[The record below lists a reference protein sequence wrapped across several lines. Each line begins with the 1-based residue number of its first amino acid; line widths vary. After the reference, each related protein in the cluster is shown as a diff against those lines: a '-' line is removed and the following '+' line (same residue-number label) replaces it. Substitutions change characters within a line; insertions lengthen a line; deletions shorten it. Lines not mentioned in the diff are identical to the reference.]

1 MAGYV
6 EDAIGRC
13 LLAALFAAGALQKA
27 LDPGAV
33 QDLLV
38 GANLPDWLVWPALV
52 FNGGAAVFLIANRHI
67 RFIARALALYSAA
80 TSYFHLIPS
89 DPWQMSIFVKN
100 WAIVGGLLVLAS
112 SRGSNP

>member
-1 MAGYV
+1 MANV
-6 EDAIGRC
+6 EQVIGRC

-27 LDPGAV
+27 LDPGPV

-38 GANLPDWLVWPALV
+38 GVDLSGFLVWPALV
-52 FNGGAAVFLIANRHI
+52 FNGAAAGLLIANRHI
-67 RFIARALALYSAA
+67 RVVARALALYCVA

-100 WAIVGGLLVLAS
+100 WAIAGGLLVLAS
-112 SRGSNP
+112 SREPRP